1 MLNSIWMNKRLKVL
15 HAYFN
20 DIKVNTHA
28 FNLLILGLWYFKDT
42 KSLFIQFSMCTALLL
57 LNGLFVC
64 LCFVFVFCFLWV
76 FFLGGGLFCLVV
88 LIYCKIIQNMYNVF
102 RVFFA
107 VVDGLPD
114 EELESPWRDSPEWS
128 SQVGHCL
135 FSSINDPVT
144 QLLQ

>member
-1 MLNSIWMNKRLKVL
+1 MHSSAIAEW
-15 HAYFN
+15 
-20 DIKVNTHA
+20 
-28 FNLLILGLWYFKDT
+28 
-42 KSLFIQFSMCTALLL
+42 
-57 LNGLFVC
+57 FVC
-64 LCFVFVFCFLWV
+64 LFMFCFCFLFFVGV
-76 FFLGGGLFCLVV
+76 FCGGGLFCLVV